1 MFSGNQTFNSA
12 GISFELLPSV
22 LKLEFLLSNW
32 SLEQSANT
40 LNIIFRLEG
49 HPNFTSQQS
58 SATAPGITSFTL
70 SSSTVLSTT
79 INMLS
84 NGVVDGT
91 TNTAINFSL
100 TQENGFELVMR
111 LPHFANSFQYDP
123 DFGVALG
130 TSGSDGGDGSSSLL
144 PLLALLALVIVPLAL
159 FLIVALIVVVIY
171 ARKWRLNH
179 QDTETRDEVVNI

>member
-1 MFSGNQTFNSA
+1 
-12 GISFELLPSV
+12 
-22 LKLEFLLSNW
+22 
-32 SLEQSANT
+32 
-40 LNIIFRLEG
+40 
-49 HPNFTSQQS
+49 
-58 SATAPGITSFTL
+58 
-70 SSSTVLSTT
+70 
-79 INMLS
+79 MLS